1 MRLIVADF
9 ITCILHGEF
18 GAIILYDVGR
28 VWHNNQ
34 DSNFIHQGVGGGF
47 YFAPTSLTVV
57 RLLAAHSKEGWYPY
71 AALRLR
77 F

>member
-1 MRLIVADF
+1 MRLKVADF
-9 ITCILHGEF
+9 ISYILPGEF
-18 GAIILYDVGR
+18 GTIILYDVGR
-28 VWHNNQ
+28 VWQNNQ
-34 DSNFIHQGVGGGF
+34 DSNVIHQGVGGGF
-47 YFAPTSLTVV
+47 YFAPASLTVV